1 MHKKIYKMHILA
13 TISEIVDT
21 KYDRTQINDGLKKVV
36 EVVAGMYDFAPI
48 MVAPLLFNGYLEGIN
63 FF

>member
-1 MHKKIYKMHILA
+1 MHIKIYKIHNLA

-21 KYDRTQINDGLKKVV
+21 KYDCIQINDGLKKVV
-36 EVVAGMYDFAPI
+36 EVVAGMFDLAPI